1 MQAKKVLAGAFN
13 HLSECRYGYM
23 LYNVNDT
30 YIGGS
35 LDRYGEFSE
44 GEVEVFRQVLQ
55 PGNVAVDV
63 GANLGAHTL
72 FFANA
77 VGRYGRVYAF
87 EPQRII
93 FQTLC
98 ANMALNSV
106 TNAYCFP
113 MAVGERA
120 GSIVVPMLDP
130 ENVNN
135 FGGLELGQFSEGET
149 VPMITLDSLD
159 LPQCRLIKVD
169 VEGMEVGVLKG
180 ARATIDRCRP
190 VLYVENDRAEKA
202 DELTRFI
209 DELGYR
215 MYWHRPLLFNPQNFY
230 GNSINV
236 FGRVASYNIFC
247 VHSSE
252 NVVMQGF
259 EQLLPGERH
268 PLAKA

>member
-1 MQAKKVLAGAFN
+1 MQSKKLLAGAFN

-55 PGNVAVDV
+55 PGNVAVNV

-77 VGRYGRVYAF
+77 VGRQGGVYAF
-87 EPQRII
+87 EPQRLT

-98 ANMALNSV
+98 ANMALNSI

-113 MAVGERA
+113 MAVGEKA
-120 GSIVVPMLDP
+120 GSIVVPTLDP
-130 ENVNN
+130 ECVQN
-135 FGGLELGQFSEGET
+135 FGGLELGQFTEGEP
-149 VPMITLDSLD
+149 VPMITLDSLA

-169 VEGMEVGVLKG
+169 VEGMEASVLRG
-180 ARATIDRCRP
+180 GRATIERCRP
-190 VLYVENDRAEKA
+190 ILYVENDREEKA
-202 DELTRFI
+202 DELTRLI
-209 DELGYR
+209 DQLGYR
-215 MYWHRPLLFNPQNFY
+215 MYWHRPFLFNAQNFY
-230 GNSINV
+230 GSSINV
-236 FGRVASYNIFC
+236 FGNVASYNLFC
-247 VHSSE
+247 VHSSQSP
-252 NVVMQGF
+252 VMQGF
-259 EQLLPGERH
+259 QQLLPGERH
-268 PLAKA
+268 PLASG